1 MYKRQIHIVYD
12 DFNQNDAT
20 QPYKRYKITYYA
32 APITD
37 GSGTRY
43 AAYRSVRSWIQTI
56 GTDVGAWSEDC
67 PECYIGQKIR
77 DHIVDMEFVPLDAE
91 GRMLSPLPSPG
102 SNTDA
107 RDNLYKIR
115 AVDLRIT
122 FRSKGNFYR
131 FKASEDQPRF
141 VKGLGDRGHNFDD
154 QKLRDS
160 VVVTVH
166 TRNIG
171 SSF

>member
-1 MYKRQIHIVYD
+1 MCIRD
-12 DFNQNDAT
+12 
-20 QPYKRYKITYYA
+20 R
-32 APITD
+32 PITD
-37 GSGTRY
+37 GSGSRY

-91 GRMLSPLPSPG
+91 GRILSPLPSPG

-107 RDNLYKIR
+107 RDNLYKLR

-131 FKASEDQPRF
+131 FKASEEQPRF

-160 VVVTVH
+160 VVVTIH

-171 SSF
+171 SSL

>member
-1 MYKRQIHIVYD
+1 M
-12 DFNQNDAT
+12 
-20 QPYKRYKITYYA
+20 
-32 APITD
+32 
-37 GSGTRY
+37 
-43 AAYRSVRSWIQTI
+43 
-56 GTDVGAWSEDC
+56 GTDVGTWVDDC

-91 GRMLSPLPSPG
+91 GRILSPLPSPG

-131 FKASEDQPRF
+131 FKASEEQPRF

-160 VVVTVH
+160 VVVTIH

-171 SSF
+171 SSL